1 MSEFWKEI
9 KGYKGFYEI
18 SNKGNVRNFK
28 TKYILKQFTNNKGY
42 NYVHLSVNYKR
53 KAISVHRL
61 VAQAFVDNPD
71 NKQQV
76 NHINGI
82 KTDNRV
88 ENLEWVTCSENIIH
102 SYKIGKQRMGWDREL
117 INKNAKS
124 HYKKVKA
131 IEIDRVFDS
140 ITKASQELNICLS
153 SISNCLHK
161 RIQTAGGYHWEFI
174 NEVLN
179 DT

>member
-1 MSEFWKEI
+1 MLETWKNIQGYEELYEVSNFGEI
-9 KGYKGFYEI
+9 K
-18 SNKGNVRNFK
+18 NAK
-28 TKYILKQFTNNKGY
+28 TKLILKPSLNNKGY
-42 NYVHLSVNYKR
+42 LQVWLCNKGKTKSFR
-53 KAISVHRL
+53 IHRL
-61 VAQAFVDNPD
+61 VALNFIPNQQ
-71 NKQQV
+71 NKKQV

-117 INKNAKS
+117 IKRNARS

-131 IEIDRVFDS
+131 IEINRVFDF

-153 SISNCLHK
+153 SISNCLYK

-174 NEVLN
+174 NEV
-179 DT
+179 